1 VADHKLVASPFG
13 LTLMK
18 RWIVGRQVE
27 LLVPMQSLNPLV
39 AAVGM
44 LMPVAV
50 VLMARTYLEMTSP
63 IQLVNTF
70 GARR

>member
-1 VADHKLVASPFG
+1 M
-13 LTLMK
+13 LMK

-39 AAVGM
+39 AAAGM

-63 IQLVNTF
+63 MQLVNIL
-70 GARR
+70 GARH